1 MINVPS
7 EVQSKYELLEKK
19 LTDMRQHNVFSSIQ
33 SVEDLRTFMQWHVFA
48 VWDFMS
54 LAKRLQQ
61 DFTCVTLPWMPPT
74 EIEAARLVNEIILGE
89 ETDVMPNG
97 QAASHFEMYLIA
109 MQEIGASTNQINRL
123 LTMVSNGADLADA
136 LTNLKV
142 SPAIKNFVLT
152 TMLVAMHGKT
162 SEVLGSFFYGREDS
176 IPEMFDHLLK
186 TWNIREKDA
195 EVFVYYLNRHIE
207 LDGDAHGPAV
217 QKIMNNRLKGDV
229 KAWHELFDSAI
240 HAVDLRI
247 ALWDGLEQ
255 EINST
260 KAIKTTTQLHAAVA

>member
-1 MINVPS
+1 MLNIPS

-19 LTDMRQHNVFSSIQ
+19 LTEMRQHNVFSSIQ
-33 SVEDLRTFMQWHVFA
+33 KIEDLRTFMQWHVFA

-74 EIEAARLVNEIILGE
+74 EITAARLVNEIILGE

-97 QAASHFEMYLIA
+97 KAASHFEMYLIA
-109 MQEIGASTNQINRL
+109 MQEIGASTSQINRL
-123 LTMVSNGADLADA
+123 LVMIQNGSSLEDAMVA
-136 LTNLKV
+136 LEVN
-142 SPAIKNFVLT
+142 PAIRKFVMT
-152 TMLVAMHGKT
+152 TIDIAMNGST

-186 TWNIREKDA
+186 TWNIKEKDA

-217 QKIMNNRLKGDV
+217 QQIMTSRLKNDAQ
-229 KAWHELFDSAI
+229 AWHELFDSAI
-240 HAVDLRI
+240 HAVELRI
-247 ALWDGLEQ
+247 ALWDALEL
-255 EINST
+255 
-260 KAIKTTTQLHAAVA
+260 AITQPISQQKNETVAA